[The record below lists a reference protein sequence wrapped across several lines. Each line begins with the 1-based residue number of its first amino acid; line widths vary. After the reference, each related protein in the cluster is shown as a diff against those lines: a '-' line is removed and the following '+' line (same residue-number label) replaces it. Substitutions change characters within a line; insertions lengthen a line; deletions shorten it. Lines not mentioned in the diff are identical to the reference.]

1 MTHLTAPAPISTDH
15 QSPIRLLSAPVGDLS
30 WLSHELR
37 TPLTSLKGALDLL
50 VSGAIGPLPPILA
63 PVLAIAHRN
72 SNRLADAVE
81 DLIRIGQPFK
91 TVVAIT
97 RRRTNL
103 ALLTRNVISATRQR
117 GNIAKHSIILTN
129 QARNPV
135 ILADPHCL
143 KRAIH
148 RLLDNANRA
157 AAPNTPVTVSLR
169 WTEAHLR
176 LSFRHHGP
184 ATAETSEP
192 NDGRSLGLAVA
203 QTIIAAH
210 GGTLFHAPETAGTH
224 AWHVDFP
231 QLSASPAGE
240 PPVAS

>member
-1 MTHLTAPAPISTDH
+1 MTHLTAPAPLPTDR
-15 QSPIRLLSAPVGDLS
+15 QSALRPLGEPIGDLS
-30 WLSHELR
+30 WLSHDLR
-37 TPLTSLKGALDLL
+37 TPMTSLKGALDLL
-50 VSGAIGPLPPILA
+50 VSGAIGPLPPVLA
-63 PVLAIAHRN
+63 PILAIAHRN

-81 DLIRIGQPFK
+81 DLIRIGQPSK
-91 TVVAIT
+91 NAVATT

-103 ALLTRNVISATRQR
+103 FVLTRNVIAATQHRDD
-117 GNIAKHSIILTN
+117 IAKHGIVLTN

-157 AAPNTPVTVSLR
+157 AAPNTPVAVSLR
-169 WTEAHLR
+169 RTEAHLR

-184 ATAETSEP
+184 ATAESSEP

-210 GGTLFHAPETAGTH
+210 GGRLFHMLEPGDAH

-231 QLSASPAGE
+231 RLPASVAGE
-240 PPVAS
+240 PPVAT